1 MLKIIPKGLLW
12 LTLSLSTLFA
22 GTCLAAEEGI
32 AAYYSDVFHGKK
44 TASGKIYNKHG
55 LTGAHKTLPF
65 DTIVRVTDLTN
76 NKSVVVTIT
85 DRGPYSEKRII
96 DLSRAAAIEIDL
108 IQRGIGPVRLEI
120 IDEQKPMH

>member
-1 MLKIIPKGLLW
+1 MLKIIPKGLFW
-12 LTLSLSTLFA
+12 LSLSLSTFFA
-22 GTCLAAEEGI
+22 NTCLAAEEGI

-44 TASGKIYNKHG
+44 TASGKIYNKNG